1 MRLYREEYTDLEWFN
16 KMRAFKENLPQEYCD
31 IFDRHGEI
39 ADEYDDIMN
48 VNVYVTMR
56 SLSEISREI
65 SASWKNVYFGAVPYL
80 NAMRELDTID
90 DTYIFDSA
98 ESVVRYFLSNAKTW
112 RGDDARRIKKEL
124 NEMLN

>member
-1 MRLYREEYTDLEWFN
+1 
-16 KMRAFKENLPQEYCD
+16 
-31 IFDRHGEI
+31 
-39 ADEYDDIMN
+39 
-48 VNVYVTMR
+48 MR

-65 SASWKNVYFGAVPYL
+65 SASWKKPYFGAVPYL

-112 RGDDARRIKKEL
+112 RGVTATRIKKEL
-124 NEMLN
+124 KEMLN